1 MEPKTEQDRA
11 KMAAGAQA
19 VETYCR
25 DGMRLGLGSGTTSHW
40 FVRALAEK
48 VHAGLDVV
56 GVPTS
61 NATRKLAAELGV
73 RLADFDQVP
82 QLDVTIDGP
91 DEIDR
96 HGRMIKGGGAC
107 LLWEKIVA
115 RASAKMVVVAD
126 DTKVVHQLGL
136 FPLPIEV
143 VRFGRVSTER
153 LINELL
159 EDFGYDNIHITY
171 RMRNGRLLLTDS
183 GNHILDAPLF
193 AISKPEELA
202 RRLNEIPGVV
212 ENGLFVGIAQ
222 EIVVGHANGT
232 TEVLRLPMANSG
244 REPAGYRGGEA

>member
-159 EDFGYDNIHITY
+159 EDFGYDDIHITY